1 MFPLTCALFS
11 YFKKS
16 FLERHRRWWTRTSL
30 PSSFLRTS
38 ILAVTHRRE
47 HFMGVGNPTE
57 FWHIMGA
64 PPKKSKHKHVE
75 EVGSF
80 TLPVSPLTLGGP
92 AWCQVRPLAC
102 DFSHKG
108 KWVFVIELWLPQLY
122 RTLPKRVTSSSP
134 NNNGVIL
141 CGYCHA
147 HSGHSRSSLMSFS
160 SLIIFNKGLHIFY
173 LIYFSMCYFYIAKYL
188 FFILSSTDTFRS

>member
-1 MFPLTCALFS
+1 MSFSASVFITRILTHHWRPPL
-11 YFKKS
+11 
-16 FLERHRRWWTRTSL
+16 
-30 PSSFLRTS
+30 
-38 ILAVTHRRE
+38 
-47 HFMGVGNPTE
+47 
-57 FWHIMGA
+57 
-64 PPKKSKHKHVE
+64 KKSKHKHVE
-75 EVGSF
+75 EEGSF

-102 DFSHKG
+102 DFSHKE
-108 KWVFVIELWLPQLY
+108 KWVCVIEFQLPQLY

-160 SLIIFNKGLHIFY
+160 SLIIFNKGLHIFC
-173 LIYFSMCYFYIAKYL
+173 LIYFSML
-188 FFILSSTDTFRS
+188 FLYC